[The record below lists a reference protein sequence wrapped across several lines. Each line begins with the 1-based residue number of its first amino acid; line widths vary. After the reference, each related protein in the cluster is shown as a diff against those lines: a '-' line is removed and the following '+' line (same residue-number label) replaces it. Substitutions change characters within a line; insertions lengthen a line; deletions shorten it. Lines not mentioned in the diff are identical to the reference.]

1 MLLKSRHKKGKF
13 VIHKIQFQFHVPL
26 LIQTLLSLGH
36 AGYSFPLAYLFPLL
50 EVKEKNLNKIVS
62 AFFFERKNVNMKNL
76 HLNAKKRQEASSN
89 LH

>member
-26 LIQTLLSLGH
+26 LIQILFFHLATLDILS
-36 AGYSFPLAYLFPLL
+36 PLAYLFPLL
-50 EVKEKNLNKIVS
+50 EVKEKNLNKIV
-62 AFFFERKNVNMKNL
+62 FFFERKNVNMKNL
-76 HLNAKKRQEASSN
+76 HLNAKKKRQEASSN